1 MKLNVFLFS
10 FAFSLAFLISILYW
24 IRMGRLRERYALLWL
39 LLTAVMMLLSLF
51 PSLIDEAAARL
62 DVAYP
67 PSLLYLFGLLA
78 LLLISL
84 NLTMVVSALT
94 RKQIILT
101 QKMALMEQECRT
113 QRQAGSLPGSA
124 GAVREAGPAAPAD
137 SAGTAE
143 SGKSAMRVG
152 CAVHAEPGGA
162 AETVEREVPAESGK
176 SALKSGCAG
185 QAASDESVRTVG
197 TDGQVERAEPARC
210 AGLAEPAGSI
220 SYASGV
226 TGAEGPVDAAS
237 SVSACSAGCR
247 GKEEGS

>member
-39 LLTAVMMLLSLF
+39 LLTAAMMLLSLF

-113 QRQAGSLPGSA
+113 QRQSGGLPGSA
-124 GAVREAGPAAPAD
+124 GSVREAGQAAPAGC
-137 SAGTAE
+137 AGQVE
-143 SGKSAMRVG
+143 PGESAMTVG
-152 CAVHAEPGGA
+152 YAVHAEPGGT
-162 AETVEREVPAESGK
+162 AETVGREVPAESGK
-176 SALKSGCAG
+176 SALAAG
-185 QAASDESVRTVG
+185 WVGQVEPGESVRTVS
-197 TDGQVERAEPARC
+197 TDRQVERAEHARC

-220 SYASGV
+220 SYAAGV
-226 TGAEGPVDAAS
+226 TGADGSVNTAS
-237 SVSACSAGCR
+237 SACFTGCR
-247 GKEEGS
+247 GEEEGG